1 MNNILTFED
10 YKKMNIRKVE
20 SVIYRQFV
28 EENIKNE
35 NKVNEGFIRN
45 FINKR
50 SSKFIQD
57 ALGDEIEK
65 GKELEKSIKEAL
77 DGLNKGFEEVGKNI
91 DANAK
96 AKPNIEAIEKVK
108 EAIKKVQSQAFDT
121 LTMIGSE
128 GEIDFAGFMGSA
140 SVAAVANFGIL
151 FSPIRSVFITRK
163 AYKYFLGIIK
173 QTIRRNLLII
183 QLNFDQFENLI
194 LQKSFESQEDSEFG
208 TRLTTL
214 NDFMRD
220 LTEQLCGEKTKFL
233 KPGKNKELKD
243 KIEIVRK
250 NTEQVYRERKINSQN
265 NPFSSLWQDQH
276 NNTYTR
282 TLEQLK
288 QYINED
294 SQKELDALK
303 NSITKMSG
311 NDVELVQY
319 GELLISA
326 AEEYAIK
333 TNHGINNNFIKMSSV
348 FNLEN
353 QKKLIQL
360 ITDAQKEAQE
370 EIERKKNEL
379 KEQTDT
385 EKINES
391 IERGKK
397 IYEDTLKDSTKDYT
411 LDMFEEEFGSEGVN
425 DLRAFFRSE
434 DGQEAYKDFIEKN
447 PLYKYLI
454 LDDITLNNLL
464 NSINDLKVVE
474 ISDTKEFFDTIV
486 KKEYALYYMM
496 AERSLK
502 DAVESVESTDYFGF
516 DIPSDMVKENT
527 LLFESYYGSPLLE
540 LINERKREAG
550 RSYQTE
556 YGDKDEEKTK
566 ELKREIKEL
575 KRQISN
581 IKDKDNG
588 KNKEEIEK
596 LENLLNIA
604 NDKYNRFMGFKTIDR
619 LKALEKAIEEL
630 KKRINNYINLDD
642 VEDSDVEDS
651 DVEDSD
657 VEDSDIEDSDVEDSD
672 IEDSDVEDSD
682 VEDSDVEDSDV
693 EDSDIEDSDVEDS
706 DVEDSDI
713 EDSDVEDSDVEDSDS
728 DNGDSESEE
737 RNGEHYNIN
746 NILFP
751 KGENIKKRYFLT
763 FSGSGNGLFDI
774 LHKDFKTTIFTEDK
788 NYVDDISADSKLTIF
803 KIIHNQLKFG
813 KSIAPQFAEYLIR
826 LEAHMLLKNQDPW
839 FVVKDNTELIKE
851 KECFDINAKKIKNK
865 KAFVEIN
872 QDDFIDIK
880 KFLEKFHTLSENDFA
895 LEEKNKK
902 EEKE

>member
-10 YKKMNIRKVE
+10 YKKMNIRQVE

-28 EENIKNE
+28 EENIKVKDE
-35 NKVNEGFIRN
+35 VNEGFIRN

-77 DGLNKGFEEVGKNI
+77 DGLNKGFEKVEQHIGGGNSTSKLG
-91 DANAK
+91 
-96 AKPNIEAIEKVK
+96 AIEKVK
-108 EAIKKVQSQAFDT
+108 DAIKAVQSQAFDT

-140 SVAAVANFGIL
+140 SIAAAVNFGIL
-151 FSPIRSVFITRK
+151 FSPIRSIFMTRK

-194 LQKSFESQEDSEFG
+194 LQKSFESEEDSEFG

-250 NTEQVYRERKINSQN
+250 NTEQVYRQRKINSQN

-311 NDVELVQY
+311 NDADLVQY

-353 QKKLIQL
+353 QKNLIKLIV
-360 ITDAQKEAQE
+360 DAQKEE
-370 EIERKKNEL
+370 EEEVAKKKKEL
-379 KEQTDT
+379 EDQTNT
-385 EKINES
+385 EKLDES
-391 IERGKK
+391 IERGKD

-425 DLRAFFRSE
+425 DLRAFFKST
-434 DGQEAYKDFIEKN
+434 DGQEAYKEFISKN
-447 PLYKYLI
+447 PLYKYLV
-454 LDDITLNNLL
+454 LDDVTLNNFL

-474 ISDTKEFFDTIV
+474 ISDTTEFFDTIV

-496 AERSLK
+496 ADRSLK
-502 DAVESVESTDYFGF
+502 DAVESVKSTDYFGF
-516 DIPSDMVKENT
+516 DIPSDMVEENT
-527 LLFESYYGSPLLE
+527 LLFESYYGSPLPE
-540 LINERKREAG
+540 LINEKNSKWSNG
-550 RSYQTE
+550 FQKE
-556 YGDKDEEKTK
+556 YGSRGGQRKIEEVREKIEKLKTQLSDIKQKDSE
-566 ELKREIKEL
+566 
-575 KRQISN
+575 
-581 IKDKDNG
+581 

-596 LENLLNIA
+596 LEYLLSNA
-604 NDKYNRFMGFKTIDR
+604 NKMFNSFMDYKTIDG
-619 LKALEKAIEEL
+619 LKALEEAIEKL
-630 KKRINNYINLDD
+630 KKGINNYINLDD
-642 VEDSDVEDS
+642 VDGSDVEDSDDENSDVDGSDVENSDDENSDVEDS

-657 VEDSDIEDSDVEDSD
+657 DEN
-672 IEDSDVEDSD
+672 
-682 VEDSDVEDSDV
+682 
-693 EDSDIEDSDVEDS
+693 
-706 DVEDSDI
+706 
-713 EDSDVEDSDVEDSDS
+713 SDS

-737 RNGEHYNIN
+737 RNDEHGNIN

-751 KGENIKKRYFLT
+751 KGEGIKKRYFLT
-763 FSGSGNGLFDI
+763 FNGSGDNLFDI

-788 NYVDDISADSKLTIF
+788 NYVSDISADSKLTIF
-803 KIIHNQLKFG
+803 KLIHEQLKMG
-813 KSIAPQFAEYLIR
+813 KAISSQFANYLVR
-826 LEAHMLLKNQDPW
+826 LEAHMLLTKKYPW
-839 FVVKDNTELIKE
+839 FVVKNNEELIK
-851 KECFDINAKKIKNK
+851 KQECFDINAKKIQNK